1 VRPITIEMKGFGAF
15 REPTTVDLTDV
26 DLFALVGSTGSGKST
41 IIDAITFALFGSIA
55 RYDDNRMVAP
65 IVNQTS
71 NEARVALRFELS
83 GEEYLAVRVVRRTPK
98 GATTKEARL
107 ERGSE
112 ILAADART
120 MSKAVEDLLGL
131 DVDQFNR
138 TVVLPQGRFADFLH
152 DDPAR
157 RQATLRQLLGLDVYA
172 RIGQSA
178 RQLAKRYQD
187 QGDVL
192 RGDLEAE
199 ALELTDERR
208 EELQAR
214 LPAID
219 TARRQFEQARA
230 ALDDAGERLTSALAA
245 VATAEQ
251 QLSLLAEVQAPSQ
264 VAELD
269 SALSVAIA
277 AESQAAEQ
285 LRVARSERQAA
296 RAAVEAGPDRIAL
309 SALLQ
314 RHDQLLELRVTVEE
328 CNRHADELTI
338 GFKALQLRTEVI
350 RRTQHQLDSA
360 VQDARD
366 LADRSRT
373 SMSEVPSMAQL
384 DGQLQLQAAH
394 ADNRNR
400 HEQAVLDVASA
411 EKSVDAAQAEVD
423 AAGSAVEALQD
434 VVNSLRERVGIA
446 SHAATLAVGEP
457 CPLCLQ
463 EVRRIPEHHVGA
475 EFKNAEVQLSGATTA
490 LKPRIKDLD
499 RLKAIANQAAAELE
513 SSDRALKRSLAAVE
527 SIPPTDELEAQ
538 RSRAAE
544 LADSVTA
551 LNFATQQADAAAK
564 AHREDETN
572 RQHLQHEGE
581 LSSQLLG
588 AQGEQT
594 AARRQLTETEASL
607 RNSLSRDECV
617 RLAGE
622 AVVLAQA
629 LSQSEARERAHETLH
644 SQATESLQGAQQQL
658 TSALAELTR
667 ARDALAVLGPPPIVG
682 TRLADDWGSLLAW
695 VESTRISLRGL
706 EDLRSAEAAYIERD
720 RAEIAALAR
729 RGIGSALTEEIPGLP
744 FERIGELLA
753 ARESSAKA
761 AIAAFE
767 QEQKKYAALRQRVED
782 LADQEAVARK
792 LGHLLRSDGFE
803 GWLMRSALEQLAGGA
818 TERLFELSGGQ
829 YSLVLQDRAFAVR
842 DHNNADEIRGAR
854 TLSGGETFLASLS
867 LALALA
873 TATAELAPEGAPQ
886 IDSIF
891 LDEGFGT
898 LDPHTLDVVASAI
911 EELGASGRM
920 VGIVTHI
927 RELADRMPVRL
938 EVTKTGGSSRVERVE
953 V

>member
-1 VRPITIEMKGFGAF
+1 MKGFGAF

-83 GEEYLAVRVVRRTPK
+83 GKEYLAVRVVRRTPK

-107 ERGSE
+107 ELGSE
-112 ILAADART
+112 ILAADARS

-187 QGDVL
+187 QGEVL

-199 ALELTDERR
+199 ALELTDERQQ
-208 EELQAR
+208 ELQAR

-219 TARRQFEQARA
+219 SARQQFEHARSRIDETKA
-230 ALDDAGERLTSALAA
+230 RLTAA
-245 VATAEQ
+245 VRDAENAEQ
-251 QLSLLAEVQAPSQ
+251 QLSLLADVEAPSH

-269 SALSVAIA
+269 SALSMAIG

-296 RAAVEAGPDRIAL
+296 RVAVEAGPDRIAL

-314 RHDQLLELRVTVEE
+314 RHDQLIDLRATAETCSRRVEQLTVELE
-328 CNRHADELTI
+328 
-338 GFKALQLRTEVI
+338 ALQVRTEVI
-350 RRTQHQLDSA
+350 RRTQQQLDSA
-360 VQDARD
+360 AQEARD
-366 LADRSRT
+366 FADRSRT
-373 SMSEVPSMAQL
+373 AVSEVPSVAQL
-384 DGQLQLQAAH
+384 DGQLQLRSAH
-394 ADNRNR
+394 ADNLKR
-400 HEQAVLDVASA
+400 HDQAILDVASA
-411 EKSVDAAQAEVD
+411 SESVDAAQAEVD
-423 AAGSAVEALQD
+423 AAQSAVDTLQD

-446 SHAATLAVGEP
+446 SHAATLAIGEP

-463 EVRRIPEHHVGA
+463 EVHRIPEHHVDA
-475 EFKNAEVQLSGATTA
+475 EFRDAEVHLSAASTA
-490 LKPRIKDLD
+490 LKPHAKELE
-499 RLKAIANQAAAELE
+499 RLKALSNKAAAELE
-513 SSDRALKRSLAAVE
+513 SANRELQRSSSTIE
-527 SIPPTDELEAQ
+527 SIPPTDELQAQ
-538 RSRAAE
+538 RSTAAE
-544 LADSVTA
+544 LADSVAA
-551 LNFATQQADAAAK
+551 LNLATQQADAAAK

-572 RQHLQHEGE
+572 RHELQLESA

-588 AQGEQT
+588 AQGEHT
-594 AARRQLTETEASL
+594 AALRQLTEAEASL
-607 RNSLSRDECV
+607 HDSLTRDECV
-617 RLAGE
+617 RLE
-622 AVVLAQA
+622 AEALVLAEA

-658 TSALAELTR
+658 TSARSELTQ
-667 ARDALAVLGPPPIVG
+667 AREALAVLGPPPIVG
-682 TRLADDWGSLLAW
+682 TSLADDWGSLVAW
-695 VESTRISLRGL
+695 VESTRLSLREL
-706 EDLRSAEAAYIERD
+706 HNLRSAEAASID
-720 RAEIAALAR
+720 GHRAEIEASARREISSALA
-729 RGIGSALTEEIPGLP
+729 EEIPGVP

-753 ARESSAKA
+753 ARETSAKA

-767 QEQKKYAALRQRVED
+767 QEQKKYAALRQRVEE
-782 LADQEAVARK
+782 LAEQEAVARK

-803 GWLMRSALEQLAGGA
+803 GWLMQSALEQLAGGA

-911 EELGASGRM
+911 EDLGASGRM

-927 RELADRMPVRL
+927 RDLADRMPVRL
-938 EVTKTGGSSRVERVE
+938 EVTKTAGSARVERVE

>member
-1 VRPITIEMKGFGAF
+1 MKGFGAF
-15 REPTTVDLTDV
+15 RETTTVDLTDV

-83 GEEYLAVRVVRRTPK
+83 GKEYLAARVVRRTPK

-199 ALELTDERR
+199 APELTDERR
-208 EELQAR
+208 EQLQAR

-219 TARRQFEQARA
+219 TARQQYEQARA
-230 ALDDAGERLTSALAA
+230 ALVEVGARLTSALAA
-245 VATAEQ
+245 AATAEH
-251 QLSLLAEVQAPSQ
+251 QLSLLTGIEAPPQ

-269 SALSVAIA
+269 AALTEAVA

-285 LRVARSERQAA
+285 LRHGRSERQAA
-296 RAAVEAGPDRIAL
+296 RAAVEAGPDRVAL

-314 RHDQLLELRVTVEE
+314 RHDQLLTLSATVEE
-328 CNRHADELTI
+328 CDRHVGELTTELQ
-338 GFKALQLRTEVI
+338 ALQVRTEVI
-350 RRTQHQLDSA
+350 RRTQQELDSA

-373 SMSEVPSMAQL
+373 SMSEAPSVAQL

-394 ADNRNR
+394 ADNLKRL
-400 HEQAVLDVASA
+400 ELAVLNVASA
-411 EKSVDAAQAEVD
+411 AESVAAAQAEVD
-423 AAGSAVEALQD
+423 AVESAVESLQD

-446 SHAATLAVGEP
+446 SHAATLAIGEP

-463 EVRRIPEHHVGA
+463 EVHRIPEHHVGA
-475 EFKNAEVQLSGATTA
+475 EFKDAEAQLSAAMTA

-499 RLKAIANQAAAELE
+499 RLKEFANRSAAELE
-513 SSDRALKRSLAAVE
+513 SANRDLQRSSSTIE
-527 SIPPTDELEAQ
+527 SIPPTDELQAQ

-544 LADSVTA
+544 LADRVAA
-551 LNFATQQADAAAK
+551 LNLATQEADAAAK

-572 RQHLQHEGE
+572 RHELQLESV

-588 AQGEQT
+588 AQGEHT
-594 AARRQLTETEASL
+594 AALRQLTEAEAGLHDSL
-607 RNSLSRDECV
+607 TRDECV
-617 RLAGE
+617 RLE
-622 AVVLAQA
+622 AEALVLAQA
-629 LSQSEARERAHETLH
+629 LSQSEARERTLETLH
-644 SQATESLQGAQQQL
+644 NQATESLRTAQQQL
-658 TSALAELTR
+658 TSARSELTQ
-667 ARDALAVLGPPPIVG
+667 AREALAVLGPPPIVG
-682 TRLADDWGSLLAW
+682 TSLADDWGSVVAW
-695 VESTRISLRGL
+695 AESTRRSLREL
-706 EDLRSAEAAYIERD
+706 HNLRSAEATSIDGD
-720 RAEIAALAR
+720 RAEIAAIAR
-729 RGIGSALTEEIPGLP
+729 REISSALAEEIPALP

-753 ARESSAKA
+753 ARETSAKA
-761 AIAAFE
+761 AIATFE
-767 QEQKKYAALRQRVED
+767 QEQKKYAALRQRVDD

-803 GWLMRSALEQLAGGA
+803 GWLMQSALEQLAGGA
-818 TERLFELSGGQ
+818 TARLFELSGGQ

-873 TATAELAPEGAPQ
+873 TATAELAPDGAPQ

-898 LDPHTLDVVASAI
+898 LDPQTLDTVASAI

-938 EVTKTGGSSRVERVE
+938 EVTKTGGASRVERVE